1 MIPAGH
7 CVLQA
12 LTEEAAADVEEG
24 ALLGGSGGRKRARVR
39 DSFFLWF
46 EEQKPR
52 GDAADADDPV
62 ADIFKEQIWV
72 NPLKWYMEQPEVGAT
87 VQWGLLDSDAV
98 SFGLPLWAGAVAALA
113 VLQAGGSTAVPRCWH
128 CCMALSAVPLTNGN
142 ILLVGG

>member
-1 MIPAGH
+1 M
-7 CVLQA
+7 QA
-12 LTEEAAADVEEG
+12 LTEEAAADGEEG

-87 VQWGLLDSDAV
+87 VQWGLLASDAV
-98 SFGLPLWAGAVAALA
+98 SFGLPLWVGLCSPGGPAG
-113 VLQAGGSTAVPRCWH
+113 GGSTVFPRCWH

-142 ILLVGG
+142 TLLVGG